1 MVCKNRP
8 FVARQGGSGGIHAA
22 PTIRRKLAMYNF
34 RGFVGRGLDP
44 AAGTPRPTRFFLFA
58 RKSPL
63 DVGAACTPPGDVPS
77 ARKFAGRPKPHG
89 GVKPP
94 PYRVRVR
101 GCSTARSRQDKIAR
115 AACRPPLRPNGK
127 QICRARVLTAPG
139 NVPAGRNTPGTPP
152 QSFPFCAREKKN
164 FPYFIIIGC
173 CFAPLFV
180 VYCM

>member
-127 QICRARVLTAPG
+127 QICRARVLTAP
-139 NVPAGRNTPGTPP
+139 ATSRQAEHPGHPP